1 MKFGEDWRLIQW
13 RAVKAVANNDVSRV
27 IGLVPLAGYLILF
40 NDEIAGLTSF
50 DTLAGVT
57 SGSSNP
63 FFLDAVTKLRLVFF
77 GSLFVFFSHVIY
89 RIYRPAVLDVSTD
102 EIEFSTKV
110 RESFTVGE
118 IARMEAQVFER
129 SWKSR
134 RHDFWI
140 VREVAR
146 AGPILAGF
154 RSDVRSV
161 MLNGHGDYISHLARE
176 WWAGTMHTHRPA
188 RLASITLGIVGYL
201 FLAMPA
207 LDISQA
213 VLRDMLSIFW
223 ITF

>member
-1 MKFGEDWRLIQW
+1 MKFSEDWRVIQW
-13 RAVKAVANNDVSRV
+13 RAVKAVANNDVSRL

-57 SGSSNP
+57 GGYPNP

-89 RIYRPAVLDVSTD
+89 RIYRPPVLDVSTD
-102 EIEFSTKV
+102 EIDFSTKV

-118 IARMEAQVFER
+118 IARMEAQVFES

-134 RHDFWI
+134 RPDFWMMKDR
-140 VREVAR
+140 VRT
-146 AGPILAGF
+146 GPKLAGF
-154 RSDVRSV
+154 RSDVRSG

-176 WWAGTMHTHRPA
+176 WWAGTMHTNRTA
-188 RLASITLGIVGYL
+188 RLAAIILGLIGYL

-213 VLRDMLSIFW
+213 VLRDMLF
-223 ITF
+223 TF

>member
-1 MKFGEDWRLIQW
+1 MKLSEDWRLIQW

-40 NDEIAGLTSF
+40 NDEIASLTSF
-50 DTLAGVT
+50 DTIAGVVG
-57 SGSSNP
+57 GSKNP

-89 RIYRPAVLDVSTD
+89 RVYGPLVLDVSND
-102 EIEFSTKV
+102 EIDFSTKV

-129 SWKSR
+129 TWTSR
-134 RHDFWI
+134 RPDFWSI
-140 VREVAR
+140 KDRVRT
-146 AGPILAGF
+146 GPKLAGF
-154 RSDVRSV
+154 RSDVRSG
-161 MLNGHGDYISHLARE
+161 MLNAHGDYISHLARE
-176 WWAGTMHTHRPA
+176 WWAGTMHTNRPA
-188 RLASITLGIVGYL
+188 RLAAITLGLVGYV

-213 VLRDMLSIFW
+213 VLRDMLSNF
-223 ITF
+223 